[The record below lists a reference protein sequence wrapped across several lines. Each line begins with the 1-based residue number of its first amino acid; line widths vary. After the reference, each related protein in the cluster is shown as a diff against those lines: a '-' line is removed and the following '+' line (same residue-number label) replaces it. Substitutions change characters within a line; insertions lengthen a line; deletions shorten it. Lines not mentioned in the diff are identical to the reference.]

1 MAGNARTGSD
11 LSLDAMEG
19 LIDGPPPP
27 PEWSLAGM
35 LQYVRQ
41 FVPGLLV
48 AIVVGLA
55 AAWIADHYGGPVMLF
70 ALLLGMGFHFLSQDK
85 RCLPGIDLTARGVL
99 RLGVGLLGLRVTFDQ
114 IAGLGL
120 NNFVIVVCAVIATI
134 LFSVVVARLLGLER
148 EQGVL
153 TGGAVAICG
162 ASAALA
168 IASVLPQSQRLEQNL
183 IVTVIGV
190 TTLSTIAMVL
200 YPAFVTQIGMDDV
213 TAGIFLGGTIHDVA
227 QVVGAGYIISE
238 LTGDT
243 STIVKLLRVAML
255 VPVVL
260 CLSVIFV
267 RAATSFSTAQDGS
280 DKGKKVRRSLPN
292 IPWFLWLFLGLVT
305 MNSFQILP
313 PEITGAGTTVSRWCL
328 LAAIAALG
336 VKTSF
341 QKLASVGWRPVL
353 NLLFNTLFLAGF
365 VGLGLYLDS

>member
-1 MAGNARTGSD
+1 MAGNSRTGSD
-11 LSLDAMEG
+11 LSWDAMEG
-19 LIDGPPPP
+19 LIDAPPPP
-27 PEWSLAGM
+27 PEWSFSGL
-35 LQYVRQ
+35 LRYVRQ
-41 FVPGLLV
+41 LAPGLLI

-70 ALLLGMGFHFLSQDK
+70 ALLLGMGFHFLSEDE
-85 RCLPGIDLTARGVL
+85 RCRPGIDLTARGVL

-120 NNFVIVVCAVIATI
+120 SNFAIVVCAVIATI
-134 LFSVVVARLLGLER
+134 LFSIMSARLLGLER

-168 IASVLPQSQRLEQNL
+168 IASVMPQSRRLEQNT

-190 TTLSTIAMVL
+190 TTLSTVAMVL
-200 YPAFVTQIGMDDV
+200 YPAFVTQLGMDNV

-260 CLSVIFV
+260 CLSLIFV
-267 RAATSFSTAQDGS
+267 QAATASSAAQNNATGR
-280 DKGKKVRRSLPN
+280 KMRRKIPN

-305 MNSFQILP
+305 LNSFEVMPSEVTQ
-313 PEITGAGTTVSRWCL
+313 AGSAVSRWVPL
-328 LAAIAALG
+328 WGGGAAG
-336 VKTSF
+336 
-341 QKLASVGWRPVL
+341 GWSTPL
-353 NLLFNTLFLAGF
+353 H
-365 VGLGLYLDS
+365 